1 MTVLFCCQASRHVRN
16 LIIYS
21 IICVPGY
28 YYNKFPPF
36 PVIVFICMVTCF
48 FLIWLVYYIIFSDI
62 VIPNIVFASLHFL
75 APFKIRWDHGDQF
88 WPKIVRGM
96 LFVIFRLTFCKGLL
110 PIHLLHVL
118 ESGSPLSCLQHSPC
132 ASAGDVLWPQN
143 TLWYLKLQ
151 RIGGYCLYRRHQACP
166 D

>member
-28 YYNKFPPF
+28 YYNKFPPLSCHCVHMYGHLLLF
-36 PVIVFICMVTCF
+36 NLIGVLHYFCRDSNTKHCVCF
-48 FLIWLVYYIIFSDI
+48 FTLFS
-62 VIPNIVFASLHFL
+62 
-75 APFKIRWDHGDQF
+75 PFKIRWDHGDQF

-110 PIHLLHVL
+110 PIHLVHVL

-132 ASAGDVLWPQN
+132 ASAGDVL
-143 TLWYLKLQ
+143 
-151 RIGGYCLYRRHQACP
+151 
-166 D
+166 